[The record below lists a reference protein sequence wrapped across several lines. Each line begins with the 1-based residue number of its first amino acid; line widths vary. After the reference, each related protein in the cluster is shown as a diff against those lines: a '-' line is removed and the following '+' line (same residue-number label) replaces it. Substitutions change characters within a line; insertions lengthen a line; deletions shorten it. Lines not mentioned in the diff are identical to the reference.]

1 MLCSSSQLSE
11 ILVAGPLNF
20 DKAKEHIRKTQESLG
35 NVADSLRETGSNVI
49 SNASDQASN
58 LKQKLE
64 DRKDDDP
71 DPYDE
76 AIAEYNAAFTAMSDK
91 GMSLLLQRQRSTDL
105 IDLVEML
112 VNSIANTPKSYETDF
127 EKIEVHKK
135 HFLASE
141 DFAQKDLEAA
151 RKSATGV
158 GVGFTAG
165 ATVASIAPTAAM
177 WVATTFGTASTGTAI
192 STLSGAAASKAA
204 LAWLGGGALAA
215 GGGGTAAGSA
225 LIALAGPI
233 GWSIAGAALLTS
245 VVLFSKQKSKN
256 RQAKDEELSAL
267 KENTAQVKG
276 IATKISALLEET
288 SSLRAGLMKFYAD
301 SLALYQADFLSLSE
315 IQQTRL
321 AALVNNTMSSAA
333 LLSKHVAEND
343 EEQ

>member
-1 MLCSSSQLSE
+1 M
-11 ILVAGPLNF
+11 
-20 DKAKEHIRKTQESLG
+20 TQESLG
-35 NVADSLRETGSNVI
+35 GVADNLRETGSNVI
-49 SNASDQASN
+49 SSVSDQASN

-64 DRKDDDP
+64 DRKDESP

-105 IDLVEML
+105 IDLVEIL

-127 EKIEVHKK
+127 EEVEVHKK
-135 HFLASE
+135 HFLQSE

-151 RKSATGV
+151 RKSAAGV
-158 GVGFTAG
+158 GVGVTAG

-233 GWSIAGAALLTS
+233 GWSIAGATLLTS

-276 IATKISALLEET
+276 IEAKLGVLLEQT
-288 SSLRAGLMKFYAD
+288 SSLRVGLLKLYAD
-301 SLALYQADFLSLSE
+301 SLAFYQADFLSLSE
-315 IQQTRL
+315 VQQSRL
-321 AALVNNTMSSAA
+321 AALVNNTMSSAS
-333 LLSKHVAEND
+333 LLSKHVAEDD